1 MFNWIIPSLGVLA
14 ILGISYLIRPK
25 ELPARI
31 SFTLWCVAVQFFIIG
46 LTGVAVLHTHLGCQF
61 LLGDCYVEGHPD
73 WLRLVQGTLVL
84 YVWCLWAGA
93 AVQAVSN
100 LIQILVFKGQKEN
113 DAKLNNENQS
123 PI

>member
-46 LTGVAVLHTHLGCQF
+46 LTGVAVIHTHLGCQF
-61 LLGDCYVEGHPD
+61 LLGDCYVEGYPD
-73 WLRLVQGTLVL
+73 WLTLLQGQLVL
-84 YVWCLWAGA
+84 YIWGLWAACTAQIFGNLKA
-93 AVQAVSN
+93 AVKNKS
-100 LIQILVFKGQKEN
+100 LRGR
-113 DAKLNNENQS
+113 
-123 PI
+123 

>member
-46 LTGVAVLHTHLGCQF
+46 LTGVAVIHTHLGCQF
-61 LLGDCYVEGHPD
+61 LLGDCYVEGYPG
-73 WLRLVQGTLVL
+73 WLALIQRLLVL
-84 YVWCLWAGA
+84 YVWGLWAGA

-100 LIQILVFKGQKEN
+100 LIQILVLKERKEN
-113 DAKLNNENQS
+113 EAKLNNKNQS
-123 PI
+123 HV